1 MIKARLYGTAL
12 CESAF
17 EYAGA
22 MALSARNQLRGQVTE
37 IQLGSIMA
45 HVAVRVGENEI
56 ESVITRRSAEEL
68 SLKVGDTVLVVI
80 KSTEVMIQK

>member
-1 MIKARLYGTAL
+1 
-12 CESAF
+12 
-17 EYAGA
+17 
-22 MALSARNQLRGQVTE
+22 MALSARNQLRGTVTE

>member
-1 MIKARLYGTAL
+1 
-12 CESAF
+12 
-17 EYAGA
+17 

-56 ESVITRRSAEEL
+56 ESVITRKSAEEL
-68 SLKVGDTVLVVI
+68 NLKVGDTVSVVI